1 MNISGSVHSIESF
14 ATMEGDGIRMAVFMC
29 GCPLRCVYCHNPDA
43 WDMASGE
50 KYSPDELANK
60 ADRYSAY
67 YKNGGGVTFTGG
79 EPLMQSEFLEES
91 LKAFKNRGYHTAI
104 DTSGAIIPKNIDSI
118 IEYTDL
124 FIVDLKF
131 YKDSDYKKYCN
142 GGISKTLELMKRVSD
157 NGKELRI
164 RTVIMPNINDCESDI
179 DAYYE
184 LVKDLRVSEYKLQG
198 YHTMGVY
205 KYKEL
210 GIDYPLMDMLDM
222 SEARLEELQ
231 SYLNEKIAKK

>member
-1 MNISGSVHSIESF
+1 MDITGNIHSIESF

-29 GCPLRCVYCHNPDA
+29 GCPLRCVYCHNPDT
-43 WDMASGE
+43 WDMASGI
-50 KYSPDELANK
+50 KYSPDELVKK
-60 ADRYSAY
+60 ADRYNAY
-67 YKNGGGVTFTGG
+67 YLNGGGVTFTGG
-79 EPLMQSEFLEES
+79 EPFMQSEFLEES

-118 IEYTDL
+118 IANTDL

-131 YKDSDYKKYCN
+131 NTDSDYKKYCK
-142 GGISKTLELMKRVSD
+142 GGIHKPLELMKKISD

-164 RTVIMPNINDCESDI
+164 RTVILPNINDSEHDI
-179 DAYYE
+179 DEYFK
-184 LVKDLRVSEYKLQG
+184 LIKDLHVSEYKLQG

-210 GIDYPLMDMLDM
+210 GLNYSLADMPDM
-222 SEARLEELQ
+222 SEKRLKELQ
-231 SYLNEKIAKK
+231 LYLNEKMAK

>member
-1 MNISGSVHSIESF
+1 MDITGNVHSIESF

-43 WDMASGE
+43 WDMASGSVYTSE
-50 KYSPDELANK
+50 ELVKK
-60 ADRYSAY
+60 ADRYAAY

-79 EPLMQSEFLEES
+79 EPLMQSEFLEDS

-118 IEYTDL
+118 IANTDL

-131 YKDSDYKKYCN
+131 NTDSDYKKYCS
-142 GGISKTLELMKRVSD
+142 GGINKTLELMKRVSD

-164 RTVIMPNINDCESDI
+164 RTVILPNINDSERDI
-179 DAYYE
+179 DEYFAQI
-184 LVKDLRVSEYKLQG
+184 KDLNVSEYKLQG

-205 KYKEL
+205 KYREL
-210 GIDYPLMDMLDM
+210 GLNYSLADMPDM
-222 SEARLEELQ
+222 SEKRLEELQ
-231 SYLNEKIAKK
+231 LYLNEKMAK

>member
-1 MNISGSVHSIESF
+1 
-14 ATMEGDGIRMAVFMC
+14 MEGDGIRMAVFMC

-43 WDMASGE
+43 WDRASGTAYMPE
-50 KYSPDELANK
+50 ELVKK

-104 DTSGAIIPKNIDSI
+104 DTSGAIIPDNIDRI
-118 IEYTDL
+118 IANTDL

-131 YKDSDYKKYCN
+131 YNDSDYKKYCK

-184 LVKDLRVSEYKLQG
+184 LIKDLCVTDYKLQG

-210 GIDYPLMDMLDM
+210 GIDYPFIDMPDM
-222 SEARLEELQ
+222 PEAELEKLQ
-231 SYLNEKIAKK
+231 AYLNEKMAKK

>member
-1 MNISGSVHSIESF
+1 MDKVGRIHSIESF

-29 GCPLRCVYCHNPDA
+29 GCPLRCAYCHNPDA
-43 WDMASGE
+43 WDMSNGE
-50 KYSPDELANK
+50 KYTVDELVNK

-67 YKNGGGVTFTGG
+67 YKNGGGVTFSGG
-79 EPLMQSEFLEES
+79 EPLMQSEFLEET

-104 DTSGAIIPKNIDSI
+104 DTSGAIIPNNIDSI
-118 IEYTDL
+118 IAYTDL

-131 YKDSDYKKYCN
+131 DTDSDYKKYCN
-142 GGISKTLELMKRVSD
+142 GGISKPLELMKKVSD
-157 NGKELRI
+157 SGKELRI
-164 RTVIMPNINDCESDI
+164 RTVILPNINDSESDI

-184 LVKDLRVSEYKLQG
+184 LVKGFRVTNYKLQG

-210 GIDYPLMDMLDM
+210 GLDYPLMNMPDMP
-222 SEARLEELQ
+222 ETRLEELQ
-231 SYLNEKIAKK
+231 SYLNEKMTKK

>member
-1 MNISGSVHSIESF
+1 MDITGSVHSIESF

-43 WDMASGE
+43 WDMASGSV
-50 KYSPDELANK
+50 YTSDELVKK

-79 EPLMQSEFLEES
+79 EPLMQSEFLEEA

-118 IEYTDL
+118 IANTDL

-131 YKDSDYKKYCN
+131 NTDNDYKKYCK
-142 GGISKTLELMKRVSD
+142 GSIIKPLELMKKISD

-164 RTVIMPNINDCESDI
+164 RTVILPDINDSECDI
-179 DAYYE
+179 DEYF
-184 LVKDLRVSEYKLQG
+184 VQIKDLNVSEYKLQG

-210 GIDYPLMDMLDM
+210 GLKYPLEDMPDM
-222 SEARLEELQ
+222 AEKRLEELQ
-231 SYLNEKIAKK
+231 LYLNKIMAK